1 MRIFYKD
8 AVIIMKKHYPWI
20 SLAACSVIYLF
31 LLPTIGHF
39 FEAAAYSSFSPFPL
53 FVWNIISNLL
63 SGAMIAVVS
72 VKIWSASPTPL
83 LLALEGLISVCTVVS
98 LRFGEPYTKFG
109 LYLPAYTMR
118 AFFLGVVLIITLH
131 SIYLYKKAK

>member
-1 MRIFYKD
+1 
-8 AVIIMKKHYPWI
+8 MKKYYPSI
-20 SLAACSVIYLF
+20 SLVICSILYMF
-31 LLPTIGHF
+31 ILPTIAHF
-39 FEAAAYSSFSPFPL
+39 VETAAYSSFSPFPL

-72 VKIWSASPTPL
+72 VKVWSASPTPV
-83 LLALEGLISVCTVVS
+83 LLALEGLISVCIVVS
-98 LRFGEPYTKFG
+98 LRFGEPYTRFG

-118 AFFLGVVLIITLH
+118 AFFLGVVLMITLH